1 MRVAGNALDPCW
13 VESYLFAHLFS
24 AAPTCSPPLIWTAGR
39 NMTVLICPASLLSV
53 TAADTMP
60 SRLDPVSILAFIC
73 SGGAVG
79 YRARK
84 AHDLVMPVR
93 LIAGLADGL
102 VSPLIVRTFFSLR
115 PSCRG
120 TAKCI
125 RHSGRDVSSRM
136 GHFIVKPQGSV
147 GPALA
152 GCEG

>member
-1 MRVAGNALDPCW
+1 MRVAGDALDPCW

-24 AAPTCSPPLIWTAGR
+24 AAPTCLPPLIWTAGR
-39 NMTVLICPASLLSV
+39 NMTVLICPVSLLSV

-102 VSPLIVRTFFSLR
+102 VSTLIVRTFFSFS

-120 TAKCI
+120 TDKCI
-125 RHSGRDVSSRM
+125 CNKCREVSMRM
-136 GHFIVKPQGSV
+136 IYFIVM
-147 GPALA
+147 L
-152 GCEG
+152 